1 MAPILYPQRDGVP
14 FAVALSLFKRQP
26 EGAAAGQ
33 PPDREPSLHQLQY
46 VLDGS
51 GLVGEQSVPFSAALM
66 LPRCLAA
73 CAGLHQLC
81 CGTLGLT
88 AILAGRA
95 KMLSPPG
102 S

>member
-33 PPDREPSLHQLQY
+33 PPHLEPSLHQLQY

-51 GLVGEQSVPFSAALM
+51 GLVGEQFVLLSADDAM
-66 LPRCLAA
+66 LPGCL
-73 CAGLHQLC
+73 
-81 CGTLGLT
+81 
-88 AILAGRA
+88 R
-95 KMLSPPG
+95 
-102 S
+102 